1 VRLSMYQ
8 SGRNRYFRISL
19 QVTTVENM
27 SNIVI
32 CEPLR
37 TPVGRMGGALA
48 PLTVNQLATTV
59 LTELVRRTGLGEGD
73 IDDVVLGQG
82 YANGESPAIG
92 RIAALDAGLGTGVP
106 GTQVDRRCG
115 SGLQA
120 VLYGAAQVATGAAR
134 MVVAGGAESMSNVE
148 HYALGLRTGVRQGGI
163 ALVDR
168 LDRGR
173 ETAGG
178 ASHPIPGGTIE
189 TAENLRRAY
198 DITRDEQDEL
208 AVRSHQ
214 RAVAAHAAGHFAD
227 ELVSVT
233 VPGTRGK
240 PDIVVDRDEHPRPDV
255 SVESLAALRPI
266 RGKLDPQSTVT
277 AGNAS
282 GQNDG
287 AAMCIVTTRAE
298 AEKRGLTP
306 LLALRSWAVTG
317 CRPEEMGI
325 GPVSATAAA
334 LDRAGLVLDEI
345 DLIELNEA
353 FAAQVLAVLQ
363 RWKVDPLDERLNPN
377 GSGISLG
384 HPIGATGAR
393 ILATAAYE
401 AKRRDARY
409 VLETMCIG
417 GGQGLAA
424 VLEAIR

>member
-1 VRLSMYQ
+1 MTSPV
-8 SGRNRYFRISL
+8 
-19 QVTTVENM
+19 
-27 SNIVI
+27 VI
-32 CEPLR
+32 CSPVR

-48 PLTVNQLATTV
+48 ALTAADLATVT
-59 LTELVRRTGLGEGD
+59 LRALVDRVGLREGD
-73 IDDVVLGQG
+73 VDDVVLGHG
-82 YANGESPAIG
+82 YPSGEAPAIG

-106 GTQVDRRCG
+106 GLQIDRRCG

-120 VLYGAAQVATGAAR
+120 VLYAAGQVATGAAR
-134 MVVAGGAESMSNVE
+134 VVVAGGAESMSNVE
-148 HYALGLRTGVRQGGI
+148 HYALGLRTGVRQGAI
-163 ALVDR
+163 ALQDR
-168 LDRGR
+168 LDRAR

-178 ASHPIPGGTIE
+178 TNHPIAGGMIE
-189 TAENLRRAY
+189 TAENLRREY
-198 DITRDEQDEL
+198 GISRDEQDEL

-214 RAVAAHAAGHFAD
+214 RAVAAHDAGRFAD
-227 ELVSVT
+227 EIVPVT
-233 VPGTRGK
+233 VPGRRGK
-240 PDIVVDRDEHPRPDV
+240 PDTVVDRDEHPRADITA
-255 SVESLAALRPI
+255 EQLAALRAI
-266 RGKLDPQSTVT
+266 RLKVDAESTVT

-287 AAMCIVTTRAE
+287 AAMCIVTTRSE

-317 CRPEEMGI
+317 CAPETMGI
-325 GPVSATAAA
+325 GPVGATAAA
-334 LDRAGLVLDEI
+334 LDRAGLTLDDI

-353 FAAQVLAVLQ
+353 FAAQVLAVLAE
-363 RWKVDPLDERLNPN
+363 WKIDPLDERLNPN

-401 AKRRDARY
+401 AVRRDARY

-424 VLEAIR
+424 VLEVIR